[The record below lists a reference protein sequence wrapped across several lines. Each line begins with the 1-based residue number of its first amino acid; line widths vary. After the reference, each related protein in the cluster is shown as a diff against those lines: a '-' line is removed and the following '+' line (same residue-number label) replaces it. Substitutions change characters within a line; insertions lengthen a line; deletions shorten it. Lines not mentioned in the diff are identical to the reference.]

1 MQIKQAI
8 DDQNLLQSESTE
20 NRVLIA
26 DDSEINQLIL
36 ANMLELNG
44 YTVDAA
50 ADGAE
55 ALQLIGENH
64 YKFALIDINM
74 PVMSGLEMIK
84 ILRTQHSPLKVAAI
98 STFVDDHQKIEA
110 LTAGFDYCLT
120 RPIDEEQLMALI
132 NLR

>member
-8 DDQNLLQSESTE
+8 DDQNSQQPATVE

-26 DDSEINQLIL
+26 DDSEINRLIL

-44 YTVDAA
+44 YTVDSV

-55 ALQLIGENH
+55 ALEFINKNQYE
-64 YKFALIDINM
+64 FALIDLGM
-74 PVMSGLEMIK
+74 PVMSGLEMIRA
-84 ILRTQHSPLKVAAI
+84 LRKQRNPLKAAAI
-98 STFVDDHQKIEA
+98 STFTVASQKAEA
-110 LTAGFDYCLT
+110 FSAGFDYCLT
-120 RPIDEEQLMALI
+120 RPVDEDQLNALI